1 MRVENSPRPS
11 PAQPFNRRQHSMRKY
26 LAIVLVSFSLVGGG
40 CAPQLAVL
48 SAATKTIQNPV
59 TKNDLFQ
66 IEASLKLVTT
76 GLKTYR
82 RLCLQDAV
90 DKNCRSNIEAIQPY
104 SSQVYPLLA
113 ELSSFVRTNDQVNAI
128 VVYKRLVNIY
138 TSITTEAAARGIS
151 LGV

>member
-1 MRVENSPRPS
+1 
-11 PAQPFNRRQHSMRKY
+11 MRKY
-26 LAIVLVSFSLVGGG
+26 LAIVLVSFSLAGVGAG

-48 SAATKTIQNPV
+48 SAVTKTINNPV
-59 TKNDLFQ
+59 TKEDLFQ

-104 SSQVYPLLA
+104 SRQVEPLVV
-113 ELSSFVRTNDQVNAI
+113 ELTSFVRTNDQINAI

>member
-1 MRVENSPRPS
+1 
-11 PAQPFNRRQHSMRKY
+11 MRKIILV
-26 LAIVLVSFSLVGGG
+26 LALSLSLAGVG

-48 SAATKTIQNPV
+48 SAATKTIDNPV

-66 IEASLKLVTT
+66 IEASIKLVTT

-113 ELSSFVRTNDQVNAI
+113 ELSSFVRTNDQINAI

>member
-1 MRVENSPRPS
+1 
-11 PAQPFNRRQHSMRKY
+11 MRK
-26 LAIVLVSFSLVGGG
+26 IVLALALSLSLAGAG
-40 CAPQLAVL
+40 CAPQLAML
-48 SAATKTIQNPV
+48 SAATKTIDNPV

-66 IEASLKLVTT
+66 IEASIKLVTT

-113 ELSSFVRTNDQVNAI
+113 ELISFVRTNDQVNAI

>member
-1 MRVENSPRPS
+1 
-11 PAQPFNRRQHSMRKY
+11 MRKII
-26 LAIVLVSFSLVGGG
+26 LAIALSLSLVGSG

-48 SAATKTIQNPV
+48 SAATKTIDNPV

-113 ELSSFVRTNDQVNAI
+113 ELSSFVRTNDQINAI

>member
-1 MRVENSPRPS
+1 
-11 PAQPFNRRQHSMRKY
+11 MRKY
-26 LAIVLVSFSLVGGG
+26 LAIVLVSFSLAGGG

-48 SAATKTIQNPV
+48 SAVTKTINNPV
-59 TKNDLFQ
+59 TKQDLFQ

-104 SSQVYPLLA
+104 SRQVEPLID

>member
-1 MRVENSPRPS
+1 VKRIFLV
-11 PAQPFNRRQHSMRKY
+11 
-26 LAIVLVSFSLVGGG
+26 LALSLSIAGGG

-48 SAATKTIQNPV
+48 SAVTKTIDNPV
-59 TKNDLFQ
+59 TKQDLFQ

-82 RLCLQDAV
+82 RLCLQGAV

-138 TSITTEAAARGIS
+138 RSITTEAAARGIS
-151 LGV
+151 LGA

>member
-1 MRVENSPRPS
+1 
-11 PAQPFNRRQHSMRKY
+11 MRKY
-26 LAIVLVSFSLVGGG
+26 LAIILVSFSLAGAG
-40 CAPQLAVL
+40 CAPQLAML
-48 SAATKTIQNPV
+48 SAATKTIENPV

-82 RLCLQDAV
+82 RHGLQGAV
-90 DKNCRSNIEAIQPY
+90 DKNCRSNIEAIQRY

-138 TSITTEAAARGIS
+138 TSITTEASARGIS